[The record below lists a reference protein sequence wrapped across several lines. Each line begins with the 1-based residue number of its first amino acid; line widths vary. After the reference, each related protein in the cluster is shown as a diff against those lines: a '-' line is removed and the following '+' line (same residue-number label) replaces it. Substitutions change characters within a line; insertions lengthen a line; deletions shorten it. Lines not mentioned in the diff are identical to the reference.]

1 MSAIVIRTEE
11 QPPSDYA
18 LFIDG
23 YKNVFLAEDINL

>member
-1 MSAIVIRTEE
+1 MLAIIITNE

-23 YKNVFLAEDINL
+23 YENIFLAEDINL

>member
-1 MSAIVIRTEE
+1 MSAIVIRNE

-23 YKNVFLAEDINL
+23 YENVFFAEDINL